1 MKKLV
6 AWSFIAVMLTCILSA
21 CGKTKA
27 SVSVAFVP
35 HAYWLDSENCR
46 LDLSFYHTGE
56 CFATTSGEIESCSIG
71 NSAGTEFDCDVLA
84 LELVEQPLYTVGQSR
99 YYMGSL
105 TIKPK
110 AMNASIGD
118 AEIFITR
125 KDGRSYHFPIGNI
138 AFTAWN
144 EEETAK
150 ANNFVY
156 AYVRRSPL
164 YPGENGKTTA
174 PVLVV
179 DLEASRDITLTRLAS
194 ASDKFGFDLQNCKVC
209 SYDEYAK
216 TFEELVDNGQL
227 DSKLPDIYRR
237 KQVEKGEVTGAIE
250 LKAGEYVLLVPL
262 VQYEKEIP
270 EPIFSGI
277 DIGFTAENESYLL
290 HVNCN
295 PLFSNN
301 YHLEDEVTALFDKE
315 QN

>member
-1 MKKLV
+1 MSEALARRV
-6 AWSFIAVMLTCILSA
+6 RVISRL
-21 CGKTKA
+21 A
-27 SVSVAFVP
+27 SRS
-35 HAYWLDSENCR
+35 
-46 LDLSFYHTGE
+46 
-56 CFATTSGEIESCSIG
+56 
-71 NSAGTEFDCDVLA
+71 
-84 LELVEQPLYTVGQSR
+84 
-99 YYMGSL
+99 
-105 TIKPK
+105 
-110 AMNASIGD
+110 
-118 AEIFITR
+118 TR

-164 YPGENGKTTA
+164 HPGENGKTTA

-216 TFEELVDNGQL
+216 TFEELIDNGQL

-237 KQVEKGEVTGAIE
+237 KQVEKGEDTGAIE
-250 LKAGEYVLLVPL
+250 LKAGGYVLLVPL

-315 QN
+315 QK